1 MFPIGIY
8 DTCKG
13 HQEQNGQ
20 EKRKNIQ
27 IFHSTRLRE
36 RSIRTYT
43 STIYS
48 SPPPPSLSLSLSL
61 SHTHSPLSLSLFYS
75 LSLHFFYP
83 LRLQTHRP
91 LTTVESRSEKE
102 GNKIRNLVVVV
113 DFVFLTHLLVV
124 YIPSHL
130 CV

>member
-1 MFPIGIY
+1 MKVRLFLFPIGIY

-20 EKRKNIQ
+20 EKRKNTQ
-27 IFHSTRLRE
+27 TLHSLRGRE
-36 RSIRTYT
+36 KHPYIHLHSIL
-43 STIYS
+43 I
-48 SPPPPSLSLSLSL
+48 PPPPPPLSLSLSL
-61 SHTHSPLSLSLFYS
+61 SFSLSLSLSFI
-75 LSLHFFYP
+75 HF
-83 LRLQTHRP
+83 RLQTHR
-91 LTTVESRSEKE
+91 LQTSAESKSEKE

-113 DFVFLTHLLVV
+113 DFVSLTHLLVV